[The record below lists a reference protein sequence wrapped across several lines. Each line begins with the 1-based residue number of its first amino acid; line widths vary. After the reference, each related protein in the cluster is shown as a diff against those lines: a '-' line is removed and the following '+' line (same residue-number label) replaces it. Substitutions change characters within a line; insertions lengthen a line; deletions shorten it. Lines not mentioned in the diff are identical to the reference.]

1 MPANDQTLKR
11 PGFFAQQRLTA
22 DDLNALTQYHQQMR
36 WEHNKSLHG
45 WGIIGGLNVYAEG
58 ESLARIEPGFA
69 IDNQGR
75 EIILS
80 ETVTLTVPA
89 VAHDG
94 SGSAKTYFLTVSYP
108 EDADLKAQLRDG
120 SCGARGAVR
129 YDEVP
134 VIEWKDPNLPTY
146 RVGLDVVIASVEI
159 KGCKLAGPISDKVR
173 REALPA
179 PQPYVA
185 SGLASRND
193 LEWELFPSQ
202 ANPLGIEATVP
213 TNTVGFRNTPNY
225 QAHVMGERII
235 RWEDEDGTEQTVILD
250 GLTHVTHPTP
260 LNFVI
265 RMFLP
270 TIRLVR
276 VGRFVNY
283 FMTLGDLARVFDE
296 LQRIEGVIS
305 LYPSATLVTLNGADL
320 FVGKSV
326 QVLVL
331 DGLFPQVRFFTLR
344 AEHFTAT
351 VNDIGART
359 GLTPERLLEVNG
371 MGPDSVHLT
380 LAQPLKIPTE
390 FETDVEINP
399 GELWENPGELTRI
412 VNEEA
417 NWSVVWMGVE
427 E

>member
-1 MPANDQTLKR
+1 
-11 PGFFAQQRLTA
+11 
-22 DDLNALTQYHQQMR
+22 
-36 WEHNKSLHG
+36 
-45 WGIIGGLNVYAEG
+45 
-58 ESLARIEPGFA
+58 
-69 IDNQGR
+69 
-75 EIILS
+75 
-80 ETVTLTVPA
+80 
-89 VAHDG
+89 
-94 SGSAKTYFLTVSYP
+94 
-108 EDADLKAQLRDG
+108 
-120 SCGARGAVR
+120 
-129 YDEVP
+129 
-134 VIEWKDPNLPTY
+134 
-146 RVGLDVVIASVEI
+146 
-159 KGCKLAGPISDKVR
+159 
-173 REALPA
+173 
-179 PQPYVA
+179 
-185 SGLASRND
+185 
-193 LEWELFPSQ
+193 
-202 ANPLGIEATVP
+202 
-213 TNTVGFRNTPNY
+213 
-225 QAHVMGERII
+225 VMGERII

-250 GLTHVTHPTP
+250 GFTHVTHPTP

-283 FMTLGDLARVFDE
+283 FVTLGDLARVFDE

-380 LAQPLKIPTE
+380 LALPLKIPTE